1 MAPITRIIAL
11 AATSAIAVDAFSGKK
26 EEEETNDQSE
36 MKNDM
41 YFLHQ

>member
-26 EEEETNDQSE
+26 EKERN
-36 MKNDM
+36 K
-41 YFLHQ
+41 